1 MKSKSPFSKNTPL
14 KEIEI
19 FQGSTSTY
27 RHPSTVIQPIVGAKV
42 GKKLAETGGKVAVD
56 AINAMPGKKPEF
68 KVPEFEKPEL
78 KLPEYKGDLRTI
90 GGFEERTIQGKG
102 KANRTFFKDLS
113 TKQVKEAKKW
123 IKENPKKYKELL
135 NKKNKTTS
143 TTEKRTY
150 TLVNGKKVYDTGWMA
165 KNNSL
170 AINMNGSPAKQIDP
184 YAAINPEA
192 VPGAQAQNVLGAQP
206 IVGANLNQARNVDM
220 QAMIDP
226 YKSPGATFKP
236 GEKLKAENI
245 YGQAGQRQALMNL
258 GSPMHAHTPDHDKKS
273 DSLAM
278 KGPLYHKGHPDDYD
292 GHTHRKIGKSYEVGD
307 YMDQTDMDKKFP
319 KLWSEDVGRIQK
331 DKVSQ
336 FMISKNKDYNP
347 TKIDTIRPVSGKTF
361 KMTWGDAER
370 NISTT
375 PKYKKSK

>member
-42 GKKLAETGGKVAVD
+42 GKKLTDVGNKMVVEGIK
-56 AINAMPGKKPEF
+56 AMPGKKPEPRQIQEISSVI
-68 KVPEFEKPEL
+68 KPSKGIDLTPKGRELEIKQKNISKYVQTPSTRKTSLKEAYTKRDMEKYGNMTFEQYKAVAKKDPLYGTSGTKGGL
-78 KLPEYKGDLRTI
+78 KKMESTVTYID
-90 GGFEERTIQGKG
+90 GK
-102 KANRTFFKDLS
+102 KALQTPY
-113 TKQVKEAKKW
+113 KQV
-123 IKENPKKYKELL
+123 
-135 NKKNKTTS
+135 
-143 TTEKRTY
+143 
-150 TLVNGKKVYDTGWMA
+150 

-245 YGQAGQRQALMNL
+245 YGQASQRQALMNL
-258 GSPMHAHTPDHDKKS
+258 GSPMHAHTPTHGKKYKKGDLIDESDFDTFGTGYNVENISDIQEDEKGQFITTLS
-273 DSLAM
+273 DSERKVPPIKSRPKSRIIDYPDP
-278 KGPLYHKGHPDDYD
+278 KGSV
-292 GHTHRKIGKSYEVGD
+292 R
-307 YMDQTDMDKKFP
+307 
-319 KLWSEDVGRIQK
+319 
-331 DKVSQ
+331 
-336 FMISKNKDYNP
+336 
-347 TKIDTIRPVSGKTF
+347 DTIRPKVGKFF
-361 KMTWGDAER
+361 KR
-370 NISTT
+370 S
-375 PKYKKSK
+375 

>member
-42 GKKLAETGGKVAVD
+42 GKKLAETGSKVAVD
-56 AINAMPGKKPEF
+56 AINAMPGKKSEF
-68 KVPEFEKPEL
+68 KVPEFEKPII
-78 KLPEYKGDLRTI
+78 KLGEYKGNLQTL
-90 GGFEERTIQGKG
+90 GGFEERTVQGKG

-113 TKQVKEAKKW
+113 TEQQQEAKKW

-135 NKKNKTTS
+135 NKKNKTAS

-192 VPGAQAQNVLGAQP
+192 VPGTQAQNVLGAQP
-206 IVGANLNQARNVDM
+206 IVGTDLNQARNVDM
-220 QAMIDP
+220 QAMVDP

-292 GHTHRKIGKSYEVGD
+292 GHTHRKIGKSYETGD

-319 KLWSEDVGRIQK
+319 KLWAEDVGRIQK

-336 FMISKNKDYNP
+336 FMVSKDKDYNP
-347 TKIDTIRPVSGKTF
+347 AKIDTIRPVSGKTF

-370 NISTT
+370 NISTN

>member
-42 GKKLAETGGKVAVD
+42 GKKLAETGSKVAVD
-56 AINAMPGKKPEF
+56 AINAMPGKKSEF
-68 KVPEFEKPEL
+68 KVPEFEKPII
-78 KLPEYKGDLRTI
+78 KLGEYKGNLQTL
-90 GGFEERTIQGKG
+90 GGFEERTVQGKG

-113 TKQVKEAKKW
+113 TEQQQEAKKW

-135 NKKNKTTS
+135 NKKNKTAS

-192 VPGAQAQNVLGAQP
+192 VPGTQAQNVLGAQP
-206 IVGANLNQARNVDM
+206 IVGTDLNQARNVDM
-220 QAMIDP
+220 QAMVDP

-258 GSPMHAHTPDHDKKS
+258 GSPMHAHTPTHGKKYKKGELIDESDFEALGTGYNVQNISDIQEDKK
-273 DSLAM
+273 
-278 KGPLYHKGHPDDYD
+278 G
-292 GHTHRKIGKSYEVGD
+292 
-307 YMDQTDMDKKFP
+307 
-319 KLWSEDVGRIQK
+319 
-331 DKVSQ
+331 Q
-336 FMISKNKDYNP
+336 FMTTLGDSEIYSDRPRPKSKKIDYP
-347 TKIDTIRPVSGKTF
+347 DPKGSVRDTIRPKVGKF
-361 KMTWGDAER
+361 F
-370 NISTT
+370 
-375 PKYKKSK
+375 KKS